1 MAEVLLRLL
10 TKAGQQIPN
19 PFGSERQYVK
29 PRLGDGAGDSR
40 TLIGD
45 MSKIG
50 GDLRKVAKRE
60 LAKASSAK

>member
-1 MAEVLLRLL
+1 MAEVFLRLL

-29 PRLGDGAGDSR
+29 PRAGDSAGDAR
-40 TLIGD
+40 TLTGD

-50 GDLRKVAKRE
+50 GDLRNVTKRE
-60 LAKASSAK
+60 LAKATSAK